1 MADPLLAHLVCPR
14 CRRDTNRPS
23 SLQRLSE
30 ALACRRCREKFP
42 LSDDVPLIIR
52 DPNWS
57 MPPPNPTELALMED
71 YILAHYPELS
81 ASKRLARR
89 LSINRR
95 LQTWIERA
103 LSRHHRASGI
113 ALELGCGPGAY
124 APLWEQH
131 VSYTILSDIRP
142 AFAHCAHAYWSAVH
156 PDRFGTIVC
165 DAHDP
170 PFRGESMSL
179 VAAIN
184 LLDSTAEPWLLLGQI
199 DALLQPGGIAVITMP
214 FVANFHGPAD
224 LIAALQGQRPELP
237 HLRYTILESK
247 DWFPWLVPAGERLI
261 HEYQVHALV
270 ARKTAPE

>member
-1 MADPLLAHLVCPR
+1 
-14 CRRDTNRPS
+14 
-23 SLQRLSE
+23 
-30 ALACRRCREKFP
+30 
-42 LSDDVPLIIR
+42 
-52 DPNWS
+52 
-57 MPPPNPTELALMED
+57 MPPPNAAELALVED
-71 YILAHYPELS
+71 YILAHYPEQCE
-81 ASKRLARR
+81 SKRLTRR

-124 APLWEQH
+124 APIWQQH
-131 VSYTILSDIRP
+131 ADYTILSDIRP
-142 AFAHCAHAYWSAVH
+142 AFAHCAHAYWSAVL
-156 PDRFGTIVC
+156 PGRFGTIVC

-170 PFRGESMSL
+170 PFRAESMNL

-184 LLDSTAEPWLLLGQI
+184 LLDSTSEPWLLLGQI

-214 FVANFHGPAD
+214 FVANFRCPAD

-247 DWFPWLVPAGERLI
+247 DWFPWIVPTNQRLV
-261 HEYQVHALV
+261 HEYQVHALL
-270 ARKTAPE
+270 ARKNAPV

>member
-1 MADPLLAHLVCPR
+1 MAESPSFLTRRAVTLACLR
-14 CRRDTNRPS
+14 CRSD
-23 SLQRLSE
+23 
-30 ALACRRCREKFP
+30 FP
-42 LSDDVPLIIR
+42 IAGGVPTIFR

-57 MPPPNPTELALMED
+57 MPPPTATEHDLVEN
-71 YILAHYPELS
+71 YILAHYPELC
-81 ASKRLARR
+81 ASKRLTRR

-95 LQTWIERA
+95 LQTWIEQA
-103 LSRHHRASGI
+103 LPRRRRASGK

-124 APLWEQH
+124 APIWAQH
-131 VSYTILSDIRP
+131 ASYTILTDIRP
-142 AFAHCAHAYWSAVH
+142 AFAHCAYAQWCSAH
-156 PDRFGTIVC
+156 RNRFGAVVS

-170 PFRGESMSL
+170 PFPGESMSL

-184 LLDSTAEPWLLLGQI
+184 LLDSTTEPWLLLGQI
-199 DALLQPGGIAVITMP
+199 DALLQPGGIAVLTMP

-237 HLRYTILESK
+237 HLRYAILESK

-270 ARKTAPE
+270 ARKPARG